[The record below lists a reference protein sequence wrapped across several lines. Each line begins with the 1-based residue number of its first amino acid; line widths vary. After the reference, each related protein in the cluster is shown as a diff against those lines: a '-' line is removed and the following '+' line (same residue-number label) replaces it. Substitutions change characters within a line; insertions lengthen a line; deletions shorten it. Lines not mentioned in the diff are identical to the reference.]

1 MNLVVDTNILFS
13 ALYDPTSG
21 AGKLILFALERGVSL
36 FAPESVRKELEHNLR
51 KKLAYAEA
59 EAHETIAALPVKW
72 IESGLYAGAMDVAK
86 SQLTHEAD
94 VPVLACALALGY
106 DIASG
111 DKHLLSIDPKIVK
124 VWRLGRLIR
133 EIQ

>member
-13 ALYDPTSG
+13 ALYDPTSD
-21 AGKLILFALERGVSL
+21 AGKLILFALERRVGL
-36 FAPESVRKELEHNLR
+36 FAPESVKQELEHNLR

-59 EAHETIAALPVKW
+59 EACETIAALPVKW
-72 IESGLYAGAMDVAK
+72 IESGLYAEAMDVAK
-86 SQLTHEAD
+86 SQLTHKAD

-106 DIASG
+106 EIVSG
-111 DKHLLSIDPKIVK
+111 DKHLLSIEPKVVK

-133 EIQ
+133 KI